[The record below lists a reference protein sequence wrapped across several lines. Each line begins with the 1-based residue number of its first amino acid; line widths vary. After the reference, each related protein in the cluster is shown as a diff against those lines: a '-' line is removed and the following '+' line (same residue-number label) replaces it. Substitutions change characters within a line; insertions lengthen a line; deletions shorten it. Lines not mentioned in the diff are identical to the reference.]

1 MSRAQER
8 IAKAREKIQVIAHDF
23 CQIYKDEKGSSYL
36 TAFYIVKNYNHRK
49 EKRIMQKFLLMV

>member
-36 TAFYIVKNYNHRK
+36 TAFYIPDKPFRSNSLIGK
-49 EKRIMQKFLLMV
+49 GDRI